1 MRDESN
7 NLQDEIMITKFLLL
21 FCLIMYITTLKK
33 RKEEDKVHI
42 IV

>member
-21 FCLIMYITTLKK
+21 FCLIMYITTLK
-33 RKEEDKVHI
+33 EERT
-42 IV
+42 